1 MLRKTTATCSAG
13 KYRTRTAAP
22 GINAAIS
29 VISTVYN
36 CGVFGRGAFSPAHE
50 FLAVASCG
58 LLPRTTRPG
67 PRLRTAFWSVAIL
80 PLRDTDSG
88 SRVADALDLCEGC
101 IRRPEPRSIRRWTNM
116 APTAKALA
124 TPACRGCGLA
134 TDQKAVRRRGPGR
147 LVLGSKPQLA
157 TT

>member
-50 FLAVASCG
+50 FLVVASCG

-67 PRLRTAFWSVAIL
+67 PRLRTAFWSVASL
-80 PLRDTDSG
+80 PLRDTNASSG
-88 SRVADALDLCEGC
+88 VVDGLDLSR
-101 IRRPEPRSIRRWTNM
+101 ILHPRVVDLVGS
-116 APTAKALA
+116 ALHEQALTARVLA
-124 TPACRGCGLA
+124 ASASRGCGLA
-134 TDQKAVRRRGPGR
+134 TDQKAVCRRGPGR
-147 LVLGSKPQLA
+147 
-157 TT
+157 